1 MSTRAL
7 IHTKMRPDY
16 RRYYCALLSLICQ
29 HVERSNRGSR
39 LVLASPES
47 EKSNPVCSVHR
58 QFLLLLQPQIAESS
72 TRSGGPGSKKWLLAM
87 NGGGARSASASQ
99 KRPLPS
105 PDGELV
111 ELLWQNGAVVAHSQA
126 PVPHHRR
133 AFGRGP
139 SGGTTGA
146 SGVTGDETAAGWL
159 PDSGALGGDMYA
171 QLWHNIAQLEGR
183 VDGDTA
189 ASAWPPASSGA
200 GSSRTGG
207 EVGSSFCGSNA
218 VAPAPRV
225 DDDVPGAS
233 TSGRPGLLK
242 RARDDELD
250 SRSEDADF
258 EDVDEARPSRQPAS
272 SKRRTRSAEVHN
284 MSERRRRDRINEK
297 MRALQELVPHCNKT
311 DKASILDEAI
321 EYLKSLQ
328 MQVQIMWMTTG
339 VAPMML
345 PGAHQLMSPMGMGL
359 NSSCMP
365 PTTQVLSQMQRM
377 PPFFNNPLPNQMPG
391 VSSAATSVPNV
402 VNQVQKNHI
411 AEPRNPFLHPNGT
424 PAVAPELPTLF
435 GYGSQLAQQNEIQ
448 ELLAGAAA
456 PALGADH
463 PSSSDGT
470 GTS

>member
-1 MSTRAL
+1 MHGSQHDVSPATTAHRPDTSFCCVVSMCMGIRAL
-7 IHTKMRPDY
+7 VTAALKGIR
-16 RRYYCALLSLICQ
+16 ALLAVLEPS
-29 HVERSNRGSR
+29 VR
-39 LVLASPES
+39 L
-47 EKSNPVCSVHR
+47 
-58 QFLLLLQPQIAESS
+58 
-72 TRSGGPGSKKWLLAM
+72 
-87 NGGGARSASASQ
+87 SAT
-99 KRPLPS
+99 S

-126 PVPHHRR
+126 PAHHHHHHHRR

-146 SGVTGDETAAGWL
+146 SGVTGESAGWL
-159 PDSGALGGDMYA
+159 PDGGALGGDMYA

-207 EVGSSFCGSNA
+207 EVGSSL
-218 VAPAPRV
+218 APRV

-233 TSGRPGLLK
+233 TLGGSGLLK
-242 RARDDELD
+242 RARDDEFD

-272 SKRRTRSAEVHN
+272 SKRRTRSAEFHN
-284 MSERRRRDRINEK
+284 MSER
-297 MRALQELVPHCNKT
+297 T

-321 EYLKSLQ
+321 EYLNSLQ

-339 VAPMML
+339 VAPMMLL

-365 PTTQVLSQMQRM
+365 PTTQVLSQMQRV
-377 PPFFNNPLPNQMPG
+377 PPFFNNPLPNQTPG

-402 VNQVQKNHI
+402 ANQVQKNRI

-435 GYGSQLAQQNEIQ
+435 GYGSQMAQQNEIQ

-456 PALGADH
+456 PALGVDH